1 MIWFFLSVLFASNA
15 MLWWRVSYLERVAVK
30 LAEFELF
37 YAMTGGTG
45 KMEFEQIWRPGND
58 T

>member
-45 KMEFEQIWRPGND
+45 KMEFEQIWRPGQ
-58 T
+58 